1 VNQGT
6 QPVQPPATN
15 CWDNYQFNTTSCA
28 WVNQGTQP
36 LINVSSATICVG
48 QNMTITATPNIIGG
62 TFLWNNS
69 QTNASINVSPI
80 VTTTYSVLYTINGCL
95 IMGSGTVTVNTIP
108 TINVT
113 SSTICSGES
122 TILTAVP
129 SVPGGSYNW
138 ANNLSTTNSLT
149 INPIATSNY
158 FVIYTLN
165 GCSSQSVTG
174 TVTVNPIPSISVNSI
189 TICEGQS
196 ALLTASPSNLGGSYL
211 WSPNGENAQT
221 INISPNSTTN
231 YSVIYTLNGCSS
243 EVSTSTVTVNQKPE
257 VTFIADQLIG
267 CAPLTVQLE
276 STSSEN
282 EDYSWLLSNGQLL
295 AGSTTQ
301 YTFLQSGCYDVTLTT
316 TENGCSN
323 SLTIEDYICIE
334 NPPTAFFTTNPT
346 QITDFSQ
353 PTSFIN
359 SSTGAVNYIWEF
371 SDGQNS
377 DEINPILFFSNNSL
391 GGVSA
396 TLTVINEL
404 GCESS
409 YSSFLAFNVN
419 TLVEDSNVDVFIPNT
434 FTPYTN
440 ESNQLFIP
448 IFSDPELLEE
458 FELNIFNRWGEQ
470 VFKSFD
476 YSIGW
481 DGTLGNFDTIVQDGV
496 YIYEVK
502 YRSKNTLRKKIVG
515 HINLIR

>member
-1 VNQGT
+1 
-6 QPVQPPATN
+6 
-15 CWDNYQFNTTSCA
+15 
-28 WVNQGTQP
+28 
-36 LINVSSATICVG
+36 
-48 QNMTITATPNIIGG
+48 MTITATPNIIGG

-95 IMGSGTVTVNTIP
+95 IIGSGTVTVNPIP
-108 TINVT
+108 TVSVSN
-113 SSTICSGES
+113 STICSGES
-122 TILTAVP
+122 TTLTAVP
-129 SVPGGSYNW
+129 SEPGGSYNW
-138 ANNLSTTNSLT
+138 GNNFSNTNSIT
-149 INPIATSNY
+149 VNPIATSNY
-158 FVIYTLN
+158 SVIYTLN
-165 GCSSQSVTG
+165 GCSSQSTTG
-174 TVTVNPIPSISVNSI
+174 TVTMNPIPSVSVNSI
-189 TICEGQS
+189 TICEGQMASLS
-196 ALLTASPSNLGGSYL
+196 ATPSNVGGTYV
-211 WSPNGENAQT
+211 WSPNGEISQT
-221 INISPNSTTN
+221 INVSPNSTTN

-243 EVSTSTVTVNQKPE
+243 QASTSTVTVNLKPE
-257 VTFIADQLIG
+257 VSFIADQLIG

-276 STSSEN
+276 SSVPEN
-282 EDYSWLLSNGQLL
+282 DNYSWLINGQILTG
-295 AGSTTQ
+295 ATTE
-301 YTFLQSGCYDVTLTT
+301 YTFLQGGCYDVSLTT

-323 SLTIEDYICIE
+323 SLTIEDYTCIE

-359 SSTGAVNYIWEF
+359 STTGAVNYIWEF